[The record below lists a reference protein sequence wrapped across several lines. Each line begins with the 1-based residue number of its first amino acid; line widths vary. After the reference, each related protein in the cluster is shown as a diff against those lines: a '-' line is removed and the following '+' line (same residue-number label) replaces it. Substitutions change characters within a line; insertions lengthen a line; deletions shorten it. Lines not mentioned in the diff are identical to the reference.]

1 MGARRVFAAVV
12 FLGLNVIGRQRRRGK
27 SFILT
32 IFASKLL
39 IPEMLWG
46 IAGANSLPLRF
57 LRKMGRGEGGVGVP
71 PPAAV

>member
-1 MGARRVFAAVV
+1 MYSPRSLLGPDIAAQQ
-12 FLGLNVIGRQRRRGK
+12 GRRGK

-32 IFASKLL
+32 IFVSKLL

-46 IAGANSLPLRF
+46 IAGANSLRLRF
-57 LRKMGRGEGGVGVP
+57 LRKMGRGRGSRVP